1 MYNEINKPINMELN
15 EKIKKYRKEAGLSQE
30 DLAGKIYVSRTLIT
44 KYESGSAFPTQENL
58 EKIAITLNVKVEDL
72 LSNKEKNEIVEKT
85 FKTRQRFWTIL
96 GICFTSISVILLLLS
111 IIPFY
116 QYSSYDYSA
125 VSYPDNPTPVH
136 VTGYASIIGAT
147 LRVGN
152 PISVINIVLLL
163 LSIILSLL
171 SFLNLNK
178 RPLKIIRFCSI
189 VVFVASLVLFL
200 ISFATMISIV
210 NAPGFQMN
218 IRE

>member
-1 MYNEINKPINMELN
+1 MELN

-30 DLAGKIYVSRTLIT
+30 DLASKIYVSRTLVT

-58 EKIAITLNVKVEDL
+58 EKIAAVLNVKVEDL
-72 LSNKEKNEIVEKT
+72 LSDKEKNEIVEKS
-85 FKTRQRFWTIL
+85 FKTNQRFWMIL
-96 GICFTSISVILLLLS
+96 GICLTSISVILILLS
-111 IIPFY
+111 VIPFY
-116 QYSSYDYSA
+116 QYSSYDYSV
-125 VSYPDNPTPVH
+125 VSYPDNPTPAH
-136 VTGYASIIGAT
+136 VTGYASIIGVT

-171 SFLNLNK
+171 SFLNLKK

-189 VVFVASLVLFL
+189 VVFVASLVFFF

-210 NAPGFQMN
+210 SAPGFQMN

>member
-1 MYNEINKPINMELN
+1 MELN

-30 DLAGKIYVSRTLIT
+30 DLASKIYVSRTLIT

-58 EKIAITLNVKVEDL
+58 EKIAIALNVKVEDL
-72 LSNKEKNEIVEKT
+72 LSDKEKNEIVEKS
-85 FKTRQRFWTIL
+85 FKTNQRFWMIL
-96 GICFTSISVILLLLS
+96 SICFTSISVVLLLLS
-111 IIPFY
+111 VIPFY
-116 QYSSYDYSA
+116 QYSSYDYSV
-125 VSYPDNPTPVH
+125 VSYPDNPTPAH

-147 LRVGN
+147 LRAGN

-171 SFLNLNK
+171 SFLNLDN

-189 VVFVASLVLFL
+189 AVFVASLVLFF
-200 ISFATMISIV
+200 ISFAAMISII

>member
-1 MYNEINKPINMELN
+1 MELN

-30 DLAGKIYVSRTLIT
+30 DLASKIYVSRTLVT
-44 KYESGSAFPTQENL
+44 KYESGSAFPTQQNL
-58 EKIAITLNVKVEDL
+58 EKIAAVLNVKVEDL
-72 LSNKEKNEIVEKT
+72 LSDKEKNKIVEKS
-85 FKTRQRFWTIL
+85 FKTNQRFWMIL
-96 GICFTSISVILLLLS
+96 SICFTSISVILLLLS
-111 IIPFY
+111 VIPFY
-116 QYSSYDYSA
+116 QYSSYDYSV
-125 VSYPDNPTPVH
+125 VSYPDNPTPAH
-136 VTGYASIIGAT
+136 VTGYASIIGVT

-210 NAPGFQMN
+210 SAPGFQMN

>member
-1 MYNEINKPINMELN
+1 MELN

-30 DLAGKIYVSRTLIT
+30 DLASKIYVSRTLIT

-58 EKIAITLNVKVEDL
+58 EKIAIALNVKVEDL
-72 LSNKEKNEIVEKT
+72 LSDKEKNEIVEKS
-85 FKTRQRFWTIL
+85 FKTNQRFWMIL
-96 GICFTSISVILLLLS
+96 SICFASISVILLLLS
-111 IIPFY
+111 VIPFY
-116 QYSSYDYSA
+116 QYSSYDYSV
-125 VSYPDNPTPVH
+125 VSYPDNPTPAH

-147 LRVGN
+147 LRAGN
-152 PISVINIVLLL
+152 PISVINIAFLL

-178 RPLKIIRFCSI
+178 KPLKIIRLCSI
-189 VVFVASLVLFL
+189 VVFFASLVLFF

-218 IRE
+218 IRK

>member
-1 MYNEINKPINMELN
+1 MELKRN
-15 EKIKKYRKEAGLSQE
+15 SNAVYLLNYHLILVVKYRK
-30 DLAGKIYVSRTLIT
+30 
-44 KYESGSAFPTQENL
+44 
-58 EKIAITLNVKVEDL
+58 KVFTND
-72 LSNKEKNEIVEKT
+72 EIVEKT

-178 RPLKIIRFCSI
+178 RPLKIIKLCLI

>member
-1 MYNEINKPINMELN
+1 MELN

-30 DLAGKIYVSRTLIT
+30 DLASKIYVSRTLIT

-58 EKIAITLNVKVEDL
+58 EKIATALNVEVEDL
-72 LSNKEKNEIVEKT
+72 LSNEEKNEIVEKS
-85 FKTRQRFWTIL
+85 FKTNQRFWMIL
-96 GICFTSISVILLLLS
+96 SICFASISVILLLLS

-116 QYSSYDYSA
+116 KYSSYDYSA
-125 VSYPDNPTPVH
+125 VSYPDNSTPVH

-147 LRVGN
+147 LRAGN

-189 VVFVASLVLFL
+189 VVFVASLVFFFV
-200 ISFATMISIV
+200 SFATMISIV
-210 NAPGFQMN
+210 SAPGFQMN

>member
-1 MYNEINKPINMELN
+1 MELN

-30 DLAGKIYVSRTLIT
+30 DLAIKIYVSRTLIT

-58 EKIAITLNVKVEDL
+58 EKIAIALNVKVEDL
-72 LSNKEKNEIVEKT
+72 LSDKEKNEIVEKS
-85 FKTRQRFWTIL
+85 FKTNQRFWMIL
-96 GICFTSISVILLLLS
+96 SICFASISVILLLLS
-111 IIPFY
+111 VIPFY
-116 QYSSYDYSA
+116 QYGSYDYSV
-125 VSYPDNPTPVH
+125 VSYPDNPTPVL

-178 RPLKIIRFCSI
+178 RPLKIIRLCSI
-189 VVFVASLVLFL
+189 VVFVASLVLFF

-218 IRE
+218 IRK

>member
-1 MYNEINKPINMELN
+1 MELN

-30 DLAGKIYVSRTLIT
+30 DLASKIYVSRTLIT

-58 EKIAITLNVKVEDL
+58 EKIAIALNVKVEDL
-72 LSNKEKNEIVEKT
+72 LSDKEKNEIVEKS
-85 FKTRQRFWTIL
+85 FKTNQRFWMIL
-96 GICFTSISVILLLLS
+96 SICFTSISVILLLLS
-111 IIPFY
+111 VIPFY
-116 QYSSYDYSA
+116 QYSSYDYSV
-125 VSYPDNPTPVH
+125 VSYPDNPTPAH
-136 VTGYASIIGAT
+136 VTGYASIIGVT

-210 NAPGFQMN
+210 SAPGFQMN

>member
-1 MYNEINKPINMELN
+1 MELN

-30 DLAGKIYVSRTLIT
+30 DLASKIYVSRTLIT

-58 EKIAITLNVKVEDL
+58 EKIAIALNVKAEDL
-72 LSNKEKNEIVEKT
+72 LSDKEKNEIVEES
-85 FKTRQRFWTIL
+85 FKTNKRFWMIL

-111 IIPFY
+111 VIPFY
-116 QYSSYDYSA
+116 QYSSYDYSV
-125 VSYPDNPTPVH
+125 VSYPDNPTPAH

-163 LSIILSLL
+163 FSIILSLL

-178 RPLKIIRFCSI
+178 RPLKIIRLCLI
-189 VVFVASLVLFL
+189 VVFVASLVLFF

>member
-1 MYNEINKPINMELN
+1 MELN

-30 DLAGKIYVSRTLIT
+30 DLASKIYVSRTLVT

-58 EKIAITLNVKVEDL
+58 EKIAIALDVKVEDL
-72 LSNKEKNEIVEKT
+72 LSNEEKNEIVEKS
-85 FKTRQRFWTIL
+85 FKTNQRFWMIL
-96 GICFTSISVILLLLS
+96 GICLTSISVILILLS
-111 IIPFY
+111 VIPFY
-116 QYSSYDYSA
+116 QYSSYDYSV
-125 VSYPDNPTPVH
+125 VSYPDNPTPAH
-136 VTGYASIIGAT
+136 VTGYASIIGVT

-178 RPLKIIRFCSI
+178 RPLKIIRFCLI

-210 NAPGFQMN
+210 SAPGFQMN

>member
-1 MYNEINKPINMELN
+1 MELN

-30 DLAGKIYVSRTLIT
+30 DLASKIYVSRTLIT

-58 EKIAITLNVKVEDL
+58 EKIAIALNVKVEDL
-72 LSNKEKNEIVEKT
+72 LSDKEKNEIVEKS
-85 FKTRQRFWTIL
+85 FKTNQRFWMIL
-96 GICFTSISVILLLLS
+96 SLCFTSISVIFLLLS
-111 IIPFY
+111 VIPFY
-116 QYSSYDYSA
+116 QYSSYDYSV
-125 VSYPDNPTPVH
+125 VSYPDNPTPAH

-152 PISVINIVLLL
+152 TISVINIVLLL

-178 RPLKIIRFCSI
+178 RLLKIIRFCSI
-189 VVFVASLVLFL
+189 VVLVASLVLFF

-218 IRE
+218 IRK

>member
-1 MYNEINKPINMELN
+1 MELN

-30 DLAGKIYVSRTLIT
+30 DLASKIYVSRTLIT

-58 EKIAITLNVKVEDL
+58 EKIAIALNVKVEDL
-72 LSNKEKNEIVEKT
+72 LSDKEKNEIVEKS
-85 FKTRQRFWTIL
+85 FKTNQRFWMIL
-96 GICFTSISVILLLLS
+96 SICFASISVILLLLS
-111 IIPFY
+111 VIPFY
-116 QYSSYDYSA
+116 QYGSYDYSV
-125 VSYPDNPTPVH
+125 VSYPDNPTPVL

-178 RPLKIIRFCSI
+178 RPLKIIRLCSI
-189 VVFVASLVLFL
+189 VVFFASLVLFF

-218 IRE
+218 IRK

>member
-1 MYNEINKPINMELN
+1 MELN

-30 DLAGKIYVSRTLIT
+30 DLASKIYVSRTLIT

-58 EKIAITLNVKVEDL
+58 EKIAAALNVKVEDL
-72 LSNKEKNEIVEKT
+72 LSDKEKNEIVEKS
-85 FKTRQRFWTIL
+85 FKTNQRFWMIL
-96 GICFTSISVILLLLS
+96 SICFTSISVILLLLS
-111 IIPFY
+111 VIPFY
-116 QYSSYDYSA
+116 QYSSYDYSV
-125 VSYPDNPTPVH
+125 VSYPDNPTPAH
-136 VTGYASIIGAT
+136 VTGYASIIGVT

-178 RPLKIIRFCSI
+178 RPLKIIRLCSI
-189 VVFVASLVLFL
+189 VVFVASLVLFF

>member
-1 MYNEINKPINMELN
+1 MELN

-30 DLAGKIYVSRTLIT
+30 DLASKIYVSRTLIT

-58 EKIAITLNVKVEDL
+58 EKIAAALNVEVEDL
-72 LSNKEKNEIVEKT
+72 LSNEEKNEIVEKS
-85 FKTRQRFWTIL
+85 FKTNQRFWMIL
-96 GICFTSISVILLLLS
+96 SICFTSISVILLLLS

-116 QYSSYDYSA
+116 KYSSYDYSA
-125 VSYPDNPTPVH
+125 VSYPDNPAPVH

-147 LRVGN
+147 LRAGN

-178 RPLKIIRFCSI
+178 RPLKIIRLCSI
-189 VVFVASLVLFL
+189 VVFVTSLLLFF
-200 ISFATMISIV
+200 ISFAIMISIA

-218 IRE
+218 FRE

>member
-1 MYNEINKPINMELN
+1 MELN
-15 EKIKKYRKEAGLSQE
+15 ERIKKYRKEAGLSQE
-30 DLAGKIYVSRTLIT
+30 DLASKIYVSRTLIT

-58 EKIAITLNVKVEDL
+58 EKIAIALNVKVEDL
-72 LSNKEKNEIVEKT
+72 LSDKEKNEIVEKS
-85 FKTRQRFWTIL
+85 FKTNQRFWMIL
-96 GICFTSISVILLLLS
+96 SICFTSISVILLLLS
-111 IIPFY
+111 VIPFY
-116 QYSSYDYSA
+116 QYSGYDYSV
-125 VSYPDNPTPVH
+125 VSYPDNPTPAH

-147 LRVGN
+147 LRAGN
-152 PISVINIVLLL
+152 PISVINIVILL

-189 VVFVASLVLFL
+189 VVFVASLVFFL

-210 NAPGFQMN
+210 SAPGFQMN

>member
-1 MYNEINKPINMELN
+1 MELN
-15 EKIKKYRKEAGLSQE
+15 EKLKKYRKEAGLSQE
-30 DLAGKIYVSRTLIT
+30 DLASKIYVSRTLIT
-44 KYESGSAFPTQENL
+44 KYERGSAFPTQENL
-58 EKIAITLNVKVEDL
+58 EKIAAALNVKVEDL
-72 LSNKEKNEIVEKT
+72 LSDKEKNEIVEKS
-85 FKTRQRFWTIL
+85 FKTNQRFWMIL
-96 GICFTSISVILLLLS
+96 SICFTSISVILLLLS
-111 IIPFY
+111 VIPFY

-125 VSYPDNPTPVH
+125 VSYPDNPTPTH

-147 LRVGN
+147 LRAGN

-189 VVFVASLVLFL
+189 VVFVASLVLFF

>member
-1 MYNEINKPINMELN
+1 MELN

-30 DLAGKIYVSRTLIT
+30 DLASKIYVSRTLIT

-58 EKIAITLNVKVEDL
+58 EKIAAALNVKVEDL
-72 LSNKEKNEIVEKT
+72 LSNEEKNEIVEKS
-85 FKTRQRFWTIL
+85 FKTNQRFWIIL
-96 GICFTSISVILLLLS
+96 NICFTSISVILLLLS

-116 QYSSYDYSA
+116 KYSSYDYSA
-125 VSYPDNPTPVH
+125 VSYPDNQTPVH

-147 LRVGN
+147 FRAGN

-189 VVFVASLVLFL
+189 VVFVASLMLFF

>member
-1 MYNEINKPINMELN
+1 MELN

-30 DLAGKIYVSRTLIT
+30 DLASKIYVSRTLIT

-58 EKIAITLNVKVEDL
+58 EKIAIALNVKVEVL
-72 LSNKEKNEIVEKT
+72 LSDKEKNEIVEKS
-85 FKTRQRFWTIL
+85 FKTNHRFWMIL
-96 GICFTSISVILLLLS
+96 SICFTSISVILLLLS
-111 IIPFY
+111 VIPFY
-116 QYSSYDYSA
+116 QYSSYDYSL
-125 VSYPDNPTPVH
+125 VSYPDSPTPVH
-136 VTGYASIIGAT
+136 VIGYASIIGAT
-147 LRVGN
+147 LRAGN

-171 SFLNLNK
+171 SFLKLNK
-178 RPLKIIRFCSI
+178 RLLKIIRLCSI
-189 VVFVASLVLFL
+189 IVFGASLVLFL

>member
-1 MYNEINKPINMELN
+1 MELN

-30 DLAGKIYVSRTLIT
+30 DLASKIYVSRTLVT

-58 EKIAITLNVKVEDL
+58 EKIAAVLNVKVEDL
-72 LSNKEKNEIVEKT
+72 LSDKEKNEIVEKS
-85 FKTRQRFWTIL
+85 FKTNQRFWMIL
-96 GICFTSISVILLLLS
+96 GICLTSISVILILLS
-111 IIPFY
+111 VIPFY
-116 QYSSYDYSA
+116 QYSSYDYSV
-125 VSYPDNPTPVH
+125 VSYPDNPTPAH
-136 VTGYASIIGAT
+136 VTGYASIIGVT

-189 VVFVASLVLFL
+189 VVFVASLVLFF

-210 NAPGFQMN
+210 SAPGFQMN

>member
-1 MYNEINKPINMELN
+1 MELN

-30 DLAGKIYVSRTLIT
+30 DLASKIYVSRTLVT

-58 EKIAITLNVKVEDL
+58 EKIAAVLNVKVEDL
-72 LSNKEKNEIVEKT
+72 LSDKEKNEIVEKS
-85 FKTRQRFWTIL
+85 FKTNQRFWMIL
-96 GICFTSISVILLLLS
+96 GICLTSISVILILLS
-111 IIPFY
+111 VIPFY
-116 QYSSYDYSA
+116 QYSSYDYSV
-125 VSYPDNPTPVH
+125 VSYPDNPTPAH
-136 VTGYASIIGAT
+136 VTGYASIIGVT

-178 RPLKIIRFCSI
+178 RPLKIIRLCSI
-189 VVFVASLVLFL
+189 VVFAASLVLFL

-210 NAPGFQMN
+210 SAPGFQMN

>member
-1 MYNEINKPINMELN
+1 MELN

-30 DLAGKIYVSRTLIT
+30 DLASKIYVSRTLIT

-58 EKIAITLNVKVEDL
+58 EKIAIALNVKVEDL
-72 LSNKEKNEIVEKT
+72 LSDKEKNEIVEKS
-85 FKTRQRFWTIL
+85 FKTNQKFWMIL
-96 GICFTSISVILLLLS
+96 SICFASISVILLLLS
-111 IIPFY
+111 VIPFY
-116 QYSSYDYSA
+116 QYSSYDYSV
-125 VSYPDNPTPVH
+125 VSYPDNPTPAH

-147 LRVGN
+147 LRAGN
-152 PISVINIVLLL
+152 PISVIKIVLLL

-178 RPLKIIRFCSI
+178 RSLKIIRLYSI
-189 VVFVASLVLFL
+189 VVFFASLVLFF

-210 NAPGFQMN
+210 SAPGFQMN

>member
-1 MYNEINKPINMELN
+1 MELN

-30 DLAGKIYVSRTLIT
+30 ELASKIYVSRTLIT
-44 KYESGSAFPTQENL
+44 KYESRSAFPTQENL
-58 EKIAITLNVKVEDL
+58 EKIAATLNVKVEDL
-72 LSNKEKNEIVEKT
+72 LSDKEKSEIVEKS
-85 FKTRQRFWTIL
+85 FKTNQMFWMIL
-96 GICFTSISVILLLLS
+96 NICFASISVILLLLS
-111 IIPFY
+111 VIPFY
-116 QYSSYDYSA
+116 QYSSYDYSQ
-125 VSYPDNPTPVH
+125 VSYPDNLTPVH

-178 RPLKIIRFCSI
+178 RLLKIIRLCSI
-189 VVFVASLVLFL
+189 VVFATSLVLFF

-210 NAPGFQMN
+210 GASGFQMN